1 MAVRAVFIGVG
12 RHRDPSVHELAG
24 AAKDASILWALFQD
38 SVDGIRAKKL
48 LDRDAT
54 AEGVRDA
61 LDWALVRARPRDTV
75 LAYFSGHGSSGHYL
89 VPFDADMADLD
100 RTGVPMKDLA
110 DRFRSTPAGSAV
122 AILDCC
128 FSGEAP
134 ARVAKSPVGTR
145 VKSADVQALGG
156 EGRVVLAAARHDQV
170 ALELGG
176 RGLFTAELVKAL
188 EGGFSWSDTDA
199 LMGEVARRVSSK
211 ARRIGRVQTPIW
223 AGRIKGGVPFPPLRR
238 GARCR
243 DESPDTGRVVAR
255 PTIRDL
261 AAFGLPAALLDAW
274 AARFSTL
281 NAMQLSAV
289 NQYRVLDGEH
299 LLVIAPTTSGKTF
312 VGELAAARALARGR
326 KAVFLLPYKA
336 VTNEKHEEFERL
348 YGRILGM
355 RVVRCTGDYGDQAS
369 KVVMGQFDL
378 ALLTYEMFLTLS
390 CAFPELLSKIG
401 LVVIDEVQFIS
412 DPRRGI
418 TVELLI
424 TMLRMLR
431 RQGIEPQLVA
441 LSAVIGGVN
450 RFNDWLGCGILQ
462 SRSRPVPL
470 HEGVIDQTG
479 HFLYLDER
487 GVMRS
492 EQLALSPPRAG
503 RPAWV
508 RPVGSVAS
516 LVAELVRKGEKV
528 LIFRNSTR
536 GARQSA
542 TELATDLGLPAAN
555 DALESLPTRDLS
567 AASRDLQIAL
577 KGGAAF
583 HTSDLSRDE
592 RRVVEAGFRDPR
604 GSIRVLAATS
614 TVAAGVNTPAETVII
629 VETCYAGPRRPPYS
643 VATYKNMAGRAGRLG
658 YSARGRSILVSG
670 GLRSKSSLFD
680 RYVRA
685 EPEAVSSSFRK
696 DDVGT
701 WVLRL
706 LAQVRTVRP
715 DGVADLLA
723 NTYGGFLQSKS
734 SPDWQRRM
742 RVRVAAALE
751 RLQAEDLLRM
761 EGGRASLTDVGL
773 ACGRSAFSLDS
784 ALKLVGLLR
793 SASMPI
799 QPAMSMLGLV
809 QALPEADAVYTP
821 LSWRGGGEPKWEPL
835 VRGTY
840 GAEVARAVADL
851 VPVKARQSRCKRL
864 MLLHEWISGCP
875 MAQIEREFTL
885 DRGAAVR
892 AGNIRGMANLARY
905 LLAGGSEIA
914 LALSPDYAPARQG
927 FKEMQVR
934 LEAGL
939 PAEALGLLRLPA
951 RLDRGS
957 YLALLRHGL
966 TSRSEVAGLAPR
978 RLREIVGKAAASRIL
993 QPEAVRRRR

>member
-12 RHRDPSVHELAG
+12 RHRDQSIHELAG
-24 AAKDASILWALFQD
+24 AAKDASVLWALFQD
-38 SVDGIRAKKL
+38 SVDGIRARKL

-54 AEGVRDA
+54 AGRMRDA
-61 LDWALVRARPRDTV
+61 LDWAFVRAQPRDTV

-89 VPFDADMADLD
+89 VPFDADMADLG
-100 RTGVPMKDLA
+100 RTGMPMKELA
-110 DRFRSTPAGSAV
+110 ERFASTPARSAIAV
-122 AILDCC
+122 LDCC

-134 ARVAKSPVGTR
+134 ARVAEAPIAAR
-145 VKSADVQALGG
+145 VQSADIRELGG
-156 EGRVVLAAARHDQV
+156 EGRVVLAASRHDQV
-170 ALELGG
+170 ALEVGG
-176 RGLFTAELVKAL
+176 RGLFTSELVKAL
-188 EGGFSWSDTDA
+188 ESGLDWSDTDA
-199 LMGEVARRVSSK
+199 LMDEVARRVSSK
-211 ARRIGRVQTPIW
+211 ARRIGKVQTPIW
-223 AGRIKGGVPFPPLRR
+223 AGRIKGGVPFPPVRH
-238 GARCR
+238 GAYCR
-243 DESPDTGRVVAR
+243 DESPDTGQVVAN
-255 PTIRDL
+255 PPIRDL

-312 VGELAAARALARGR
+312 VGELAAARALAAGR

-336 VTNEKHEEFERL
+336 VTNEKHEEFDRL
-348 YGRILGM
+348 YGQILGM

-412 DPRRGI
+412 DPHRGI

-441 LSAVIGGVN
+441 LSAVIGGIN
-450 RFNDWLGCGILQ
+450 RFNDWLGCRVLQ

-470 HEGVIDQTG
+470 HEGVIDRTG

-487 GVMRS
+487 GLMCS
-492 EQLALSPPRAG
+492 EQLALGPRRSG
-503 RPAWV
+503 RPDWAE
-508 RPVGSVAS
+508 PAGLLGS
-516 LVAELVRKGEKV
+516 LVAGLVRQGEKV
-528 LIFRNSTR
+528 LIFRNSKR
-536 GARQSA
+536 GAIESA
-542 TELATDLGLPAAN
+542 TDLAADLGLPAAK
-555 DALESLPTRDLS
+555 DALKSLPTQDLS
-567 AASRDLQIAL
+567 EASRVLQVAL
-577 KGGAAF
+577 EGGAAF

-592 RRVVEAGFRDPR
+592 RRIVEAGFRDPR

-629 VETCYAGPRRPPYS
+629 VETQYAGPRHLPYS
-643 VATYKNMAGRAGRLG
+643 VSTYKNMAGRAGRLG
-658 YSARGRSILVSG
+658 YSPRGRSILVSR

-685 EPEAVSSSFRK
+685 EPEAVGSSFRAV
-696 DDVGT
+696 DIGT

-706 LAQVRTVRP
+706 LAQVRTVKP
-715 DGVADLLA
+715 DCVADLLA
-723 NTYGGFLQSKS
+723 NTYGGFLNSKS
-734 SPDWQRRM
+734 SPHWPRRM
-742 RVRVAAALE
+742 RVQVAAALE
-751 RLQAEDLLRM
+751 RLQREDLLRM
-761 EGGRASLTDVGL
+761 EGGRVSLTALGL
-773 ACGRSAFSLDS
+773 ACGRSAFGIDS
-784 ALKLVGLLR
+784 VLKLVGLLR
-793 SASMPI
+793 SATVPSA
-799 QPAMSMLGLV
+799 PAMFMLGLV

-821 LSWRGGGEPKWEPL
+821 LSWRGEGEPKWEL
-835 VRGTY
+835 LARDRC
-840 GAEVARAVADL
+840 GAEVARAIADF
-851 VPVKARQSRCKRL
+851 VPRRTHQARCKRL

-875 MAQIEREFTL
+875 MARIEQEFTL
-885 DRGAAVR
+885 DHRAAVR
-892 AGNIRGMANLARY
+892 AGNIRGVANLARY
-905 LLAGGSEIA
+905 LLAGAFEIA

-927 FKEMQVR
+927 FRELQGR

-957 YLALLRHGL
+957 YLALLQHGL
-966 TSRSEVAGLAPR
+966 TTRYEVAGLDPGH
-978 RLREIVGKAAASRIL
+978 LRQIVGTAAANKVL
-993 QPEAVRRRR
+993 EPDAVRG